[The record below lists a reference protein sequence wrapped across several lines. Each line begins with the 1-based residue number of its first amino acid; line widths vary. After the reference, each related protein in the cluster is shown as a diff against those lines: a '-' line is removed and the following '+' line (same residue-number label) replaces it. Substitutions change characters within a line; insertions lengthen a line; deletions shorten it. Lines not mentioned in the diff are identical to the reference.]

1 MTELIKQ
8 VSQLKDRAELT
19 KVFDTDR
26 TQTSSNVMQ
35 HLFRS

>member
-8 VSQLKDRAELT
+8 VSELKDRAELT
-19 KVFDTDR
+19 HVFDTDK
-26 TQTSSNVMQ
+26 TQTSSNIMQ